1 MDKKYDKTRTFHSGK
16 EQELKQIEEVRRRI
30 EELPEITIKP
40 PPPE

>member
-16 EQELKQIEEVRRRI
+16 EQEQIEEVRI
-30 EELPEITIKP
+30 EELPEITIEP

>member
-16 EQELKQIEEVRRRI
+16 EQEQIEEVRRRI
-30 EELPEITIKP
+30 EELPEITIEP